1 MDDMLAA
8 ARKFNKT
15 YSEPDN
21 TEYSDMEAAARSFN
35 KGGKQRYS
43 ITSERGWKDLPDSK
57 GKESIT
63 TVDTQT
69 GKRVKGRKV
78 FGQFIPESSHVPLSE
93 APKPLKTTP
102 GWRDA
107 LAAVGGGI
115 YGAGLGLTQLGVEG
129 LNKLS
134 LGLNPALQRT
144 AANLRE
150 KEADRRRVMN
160 ALAAEYKGEGWRNP
174 IKRLGFEG
182 EFLTTAA
189 APVGEAAQA
198 SSLVG
203 KAAKGAAV
211 GGAFGAAQPLTP
223 EESRKQAAL
232 SGAAAGAVLTPT
244 LGLAGKALKNV
255 PGAAKGAY
263 RRGSAALDRYL
274 ERKVN
279 PEAAKLY
286 SGAEGEI
293 TKNVRKVAPMSS
305 ADMPKTA
312 KARTE
317 ALARDN
323 EAIKDVVR
331 LKDEIQLPDATG
343 KAVSGRLPQTHQ
355 QLSEALDQGMKRVMD
370 WTTEGLK
377 LAGAEGKRI
386 PVQPVINELS
396 QVTLENGFSQK
407 QVSQA
412 ASMID
417 EFSKMGDGFTPS
429 AAVKRMAGLNNDIK
443 SIFTGKNVS
452 GDSPELL
459 ALAANK
465 LRQSLNST
473 IDSLDALGPQFSD
486 LRRSWGRMSA
496 MQERTLRS
504 LEQQANKEAR
514 GGMSVFDILSAE
526 QVIQGLAKGR
536 PEKVAEALGS
546 YSVGKALKWLN
557 STDRAV
563 KNMFKAADY
572 MVGKER
578 YKAPEFLP
586 KATPTTPQAQKA
598 LPYNAPIEG
607 EFTQVQP
614 QLPPPA
620 QQVVQPRLPA
630 PQRALPESTAM
641 PTGRTPGSTYAN
653 APRQVQGMS
662 NAEIA
667 ASQARIAE
675 VKTKLKKTG
684 AYAGLERFAAKQ
696 GVAVD
701 EAALK
706 LADLADQLGMD
717 AEVLIK
723 NVGKKKTYGGK

>member
-1 MDDMLAA
+1 M
-8 ARKFNKT
+8 
-15 YSEPDN
+15 Y
-21 TEYSDMEAAARSFN
+21 
-35 KGGKQRYS
+35 
-43 ITSERGWKDLPDSK
+43 
-57 GKESIT
+57 
-63 TVDTQT
+63 
-69 GKRVKGRKV
+69 
-78 FGQFIPESSHVPLSE
+78 
-93 APKPLKTTP
+93 
-102 GWRDA
+102 
-107 LAAVGGGI
+107 GGG
-115 YGAGLGLTQLGVEG
+115 LGVAQLGVEG

-134 LGLNPALQRT
+134 LGMNPTLQRT
-144 AANLRE
+144 ASNLRE
-150 KEADRRRVMN
+150 KEVDRRQVMN
-160 ALAAEYKGEGWRNP
+160 ALASEYKGEGWRNP

-182 EFLTTAA
+182 EFLSTAA
-189 APVGEAAQA
+189 APVGKAAQA
-198 SSLVG
+198 PSMMG
-203 KAAKGAAV
+203 KIGKGAVV

-232 SGAAAGAVLTPT
+232 AGAAAGAVLTPA
-244 LGLAGKALKNV
+244 LGLAGKALKNA
-255 PGAAKGAY
+255 PRAAKNVY
-263 RRGSAALDRYL
+263 QQGSAALDRYL

-286 SGAEGEI
+286 SGAEGAI

-331 LKDEIQLPDATG
+331 LRDEIQLPDSTG
-343 KAVSGRLPQTHQ
+343 KAIAGRLPQTHQ

-370 WTTEGLK
+370 WTTEGLQ

-386 PVQPVINELS
+386 PVKPVIDELS
-396 QVTLENGFSQK
+396 QVTLERGFSQK
-407 QVSQA
+407 QVAQA

-417 EFSKMGDGFTPS
+417 EFSKMGEGFTPA
-429 AAVKRMAGLNNDIK
+429 AAVKRMAGLNNDVK

-465 LRQSLNST
+465 LRQSLNGA
-473 IDSLDALGPQFSD
+473 IDSLDAVGPQFSG
-486 LRRSWGRMSA
+486 LRKSWGRMSA

-536 PEKVAEALGS
+536 PEKIAEAAGS
-546 YSVGKALKWLN
+546 FAIGKAMRWLN

-572 MVGKER
+572 MVGKDR
-578 YKAPEFLP
+578 LKAPEFLP
-586 KATPTTPQAQKA
+586 KATPTPPQVQKA
-598 LPYNAPIEG
+598 LPYNEPINA

-614 QLPPPA
+614 QLPPA
-620 QQVVQPRLPA
+620 QTQK
-630 PQRALPESTAM
+630 ALPPPQLALPGSTAM
-641 PTGRTPGSTYAN
+641 PTGTTPGSTYSN
-653 APRQVQGMS
+653 QPRTVQGMGA
-662 NAEIA
+662 AEIQ
-667 ASQARIAE
+667 ASQAKIAE
-675 VKTKLKKTG
+675 VKAKLKKTG
-684 AYAGLERFAAKQ
+684 AYAGLERFAEKN

-706 LADLADQLGMD
+706 LSDLADQLGMD

-723 NVGKKKTYGGK
+723 NVGKKKTYGVK